1 MFSWR
6 DKKNIKKYQNFWIEN
21 SALTRAMGLVK
32 DEYLM
37 IIRG

>member
-6 DKKNIKKYQNFWIEN
+6 DKKNIKKYQYFWIEN
-21 SALTRAMGLVK
+21 SALAMGLVK